1 MKLCQQDFYY
11 KVTKIDRHP
20 KPLVYL
26 HKKVQVCVFKG
37 TWVGS
42 IGIIV
47 SWTVYTALVSDIF
60 YNTEGAARHGKY

>member
-1 MKLCQQDFYY
+1 
-11 KVTKIDRHP
+11 
-20 KPLVYL
+20 VYL

-37 TWVGS
+37 IWVGS

-60 YNTEGAARHGKY
+60 YNTEGAERHGKY